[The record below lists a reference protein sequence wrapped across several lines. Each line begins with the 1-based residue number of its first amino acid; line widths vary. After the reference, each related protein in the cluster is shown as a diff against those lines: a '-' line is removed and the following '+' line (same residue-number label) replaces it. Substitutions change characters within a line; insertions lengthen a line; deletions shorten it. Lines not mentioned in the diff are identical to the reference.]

1 MFSLLYI
8 VKDNVSHTLNLLFI
22 GDIVGTV
29 GLQACIAALPTLR
42 NKYSSDCIIING
54 ENICNGKGLTETE
67 ANRLFQAG
75 AHVITTGNHI
85 WENWKSRPL
94 LSSNNLVLRP
104 LNYPRENPGKGYAI
118 IPISPEHKVGV
129 LQLQGRVYMSPIDC
143 PFAAADR
150 AITRIQTETNI
161 IFVDMHA
168 EATAEKIALGWYLDG
183 RVSAVAGT
191 HTHVQTAD
199 ARILPN
205 GTAYITDVGMTGPY
219 DSVIG
224 MKKDIALR
232 RFMMQTAHKYE
243 VATDDVRVCGIHVA
257 VDTSTG
263 LAHTIENFTFPDLQP
278 ERTRI

>member
-1 MFSLLYI
+1 MSQ
-8 VKDNVSHTLNLLFI
+8 SLNLLFI
-22 GDIVGTV
+22 GDIVGIV
-29 GLQACIAALPTLR
+29 GLKACLAALPQLIE
-42 NKYSSDCIIING
+42 KYASDCIIING

-67 ANRLFQAG
+67 ATQLFQAG

-94 LSSNNLVLRP
+94 LANNRNVLRP
-104 LNYPRENPGKGYAI
+104 LNYPRENPGNGYVVATLKDGR
-118 IPISPEHKVGV
+118 KVGV
-129 LQLQGRVYMSPIDC
+129 LQLQGRVYMQPIDC

-150 AITRIQTETNI
+150 ALAKLRAETNV

-168 EATAEKIALGWYLDG
+168 EATAEKITLGWYLDG
-183 RVSAVAGT
+183 QVSAVAGT

-199 ARILPN
+199 ARILPA

-224 MKKDIALR
+224 MQKEIALR
-232 RFMMQTAHKYE
+232 RFLLQTAHKYE

-257 VDTSTG
+257 VDEQSG
-263 LAHTIENFTFPDLQP
+263 KAIAIENFTVPDLAP
-278 ERTRI
+278 ERQRPISA